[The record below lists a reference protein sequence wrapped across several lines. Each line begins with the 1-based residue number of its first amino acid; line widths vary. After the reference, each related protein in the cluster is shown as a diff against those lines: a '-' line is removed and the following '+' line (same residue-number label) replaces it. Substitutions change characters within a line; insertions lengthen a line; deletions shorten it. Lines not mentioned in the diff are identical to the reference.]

1 MSIFGIILLG
11 IFIWYVVRPLF
22 KVYRTVNKIRKGDLS
37 GLGDIFG
44 QPGAQ
49 RKSRRNSPDNDPTDP
64 SDPFNQGRR
73 GGWSR
78 MRPKRKKINKD
89 VGEYVKFTEVK
100 TASTST
106 ASSSANGNTRVTYTE
121 EQQITDAEW
130 EEIV

>member
-11 IFIWYVVRPLF
+11 LFLWYVVRPLF
-22 KVYRTVNKIRKGDLS
+22 KVYRSVNKLRKGDLS
-37 GLGDIFG
+37 GLGDLFG

-49 RKSRRNSPDNDPTDP
+49 RAPRNHSDEPDSDNDLR
-64 SDPFNQGRR
+64 GRR
-73 GGWSR
+73 AGWTR
-78 MRPKRKKINKD
+78 MRPQRKKINKD

-106 ASSSANGNTRVTYTE
+106 TSSTDGGRTRTTTYTE

-130 EEIV
+130 EEIN